1 MEQEISR
8 KIRETRKAL
17 GITLKELSEK
27 TQLSISFLSQVE
39 RGVCST
45 TLTSLKKI
53 ADALGI
59 PIGKLL
65 DIGEQTS
72 FVNRKDNQ
80 IILDLERSYVR
91 YVPLSSTFEGR
102 KLEGILLTMEPHY
115 CDQETMVHTGEE
127 FYYILS
133 GVATFIING
142 ERSTGGRSNPF
153 PLHIATQDR
162 EPPALR
168 IEDALRLHTSDFLSA
183 AAAAG

>member
-39 RGVCST
+39 RGVCSM

-59 PIGKLL
+59 PIGSLL
-65 DIGEQTS
+65 DIGEQAS
-72 FVNRKDNQ
+72 FVNRKDNE

-91 YVPLSSTFEGR
+91 YVPLSSKFDNR
-102 KLEGILLTMEPHY
+102 KLEGLLLTMEPHY
-115 CDQETMVHTGEE
+115 CEQEVMVHNGEE
-127 FYYILS
+127 FYYIMS
-133 GVATFIING
+133 GTATFIIDGKEFEVEEG
-142 ERSTGGRSNPF
+142 EVIHFPSTLPHQTINRQSCE
-153 PLHIATQDR
+153 LKMLCVTT
-162 EPPALR
+162 PA
-168 IEDALRLHTSDFLSA
+168 IF
-183 AAAAG
+183 

>member
-1 MEQEISR
+1 M
-8 KIRETRKAL
+8 
-17 GITLKELSEK
+17 
-27 TQLSISFLSQVE
+27 
-39 RGVCST
+39 
-45 TLTSLKKI
+45 TSLKKI

-102 KLEGILLTMEPHY
+102 KLEGILLTMGPHY

-142 ERSTGGRSNPF
+142 KESEVREGEVIHFPSTLPHRTVNRQPCELKMLCVS
-153 PLHIATQDR
+153 T
-162 EPPALR
+162 PA
-168 IEDALRLHTSDFLSA
+168 IF
-183 AAAAG
+183 

>member
-102 KLEGILLTMEPHY
+102 KLEGILLTMGPHY

-127 FYYILS
+127 FYYIMS
-133 GVATFIING
+133 GVATFIIDGMESEVREG
-142 ERSTGGRSNPF
+142 EVIHFPSTLPHRTVNRQPCELKMLCVS
-153 PLHIATQDR
+153 T
-162 EPPALR
+162 PA
-168 IEDALRLHTSDFLSA
+168 IF
-183 AAAAG
+183 